1 MEVLLFLKY
10 IFNIYHQAC
19 RMKQIS
25 IFYGVVVFILGSI
38 LLQGC
43 TTTRDSIYLKYL
55 KEKDSIAYYQ
65 YKYNEVGT
73 KYLGL
78 VLKVDS
84 SFLNEKDFSKFS
96 RSFRQFPTPLL
107 KGEHIVTALLPNERH
122 LSIFNFGKPLTADTI
137 NFVNMVQN
145 ISQYYKNA
153 SDFKLLGYE
162 QVGTLASKKEI
173 KKYVKHNELVSKV
186 ISASEY
192 IEEGERSHIFFGPD
206 DEPYSRKN
214 RIRKYNIKIY
224 KRALWE
230 TLDDW
235 RTGDVQ
241 KGDGIWK
248 LSYLLEGKS
257 YEGYIFINPSTHKV
271 TYSGNF
277 RILKIFSWAVSSD
290 VKTTN

>member
-1 MEVLLFLKY
+1 
-10 IFNIYHQAC
+10 
-19 RMKQIS
+19 MKQIS
-25 IFYGVVVFILGSI
+25 IFCGVVVLILGSV

-65 YKYNEVGT
+65 YKYHEVGA

-84 SFLNEKDFSKFS
+84 SFLNEKDLSKFS
-96 RSFRQFPTPLL
+96 RNFRRFPAS
-107 KGEHIVTALLPNERH
+107 KQNRRNIVTALLPDERDR
-122 LSIFNFGKPLTADTI
+122 SAFDVGKPLTADTI

-145 ISQYYKNA
+145 ISKYYKNA

-186 ISASEY
+186 LSVGASIDSDTGEEAAILVRFELECYKNIIQEY
-192 IEEGERSHIFFGPD
+192 
-206 DEPYSRKN
+206 RKN
-214 RIRKYNIKIY
+214 NIKSY
-224 KRALWE
+224 KKALWNA
-230 TLDDW
+230 LDDW

-248 LSYLLEGKS
+248 LSYLFKGKPC
-257 YEGYIFINPSTHKV
+257 ECYIFINPSTHKV
-271 TYSGNF
+271 TYLGCF
-277 RILKIFSWAVSSD
+277 RYLW
-290 VKTTN
+290 VK